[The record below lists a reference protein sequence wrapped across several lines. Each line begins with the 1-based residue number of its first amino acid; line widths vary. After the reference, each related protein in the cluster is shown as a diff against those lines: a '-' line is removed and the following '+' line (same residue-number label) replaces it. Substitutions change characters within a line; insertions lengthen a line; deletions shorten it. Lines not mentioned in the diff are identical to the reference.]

1 MMLMLVVRYV
11 ALYCISIVTNP
22 PLVSRPVPVQVWLEV
37 LLDFQAASKV
47 RLAASGLEVETTI
60 QRDLLALILPSGM
73 RRDTRTSASPVFA
86 CKCFFSGR
94 TAHTKNRDGRA
105 RDQLNFFFLN

>member
-73 RRDTRTSASPVFA
+73 RRDTRTSASPVFS
-86 CKCFFSGR
+86 CKWFFSGK

-105 RDQLNFFFLN
+105 RDQLKEYL